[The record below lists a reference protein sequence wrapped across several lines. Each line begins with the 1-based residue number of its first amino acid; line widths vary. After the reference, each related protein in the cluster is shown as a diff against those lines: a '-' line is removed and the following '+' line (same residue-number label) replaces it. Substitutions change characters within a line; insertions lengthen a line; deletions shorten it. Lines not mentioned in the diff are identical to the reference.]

1 MISERRIVS
10 VASYNRMESLLKT
23 VESIYNQCDELN
35 IFLNDFYG
43 EIPQRFLD
51 DKINIYF
58 SDNRFGDALKFAR
71 LKDSDGYYLT
81 IDDDL
86 IYPENYVDYM
96 VARCKEYSNQRVVTL
111 HGKKFQ
117 SFPIQSYYKSHS
129 EYYHCL
135 QPMRKNVLVQFGG
148 TGVMCFHTS
157 LMKIPFHFFKLPNMA
172 DIWVGK
178 YCKENNIE
186 MICITHPKDF
196 LKYQEQKTTIY
207 DTFSKNDK
215 KQTFIVNYTFIGGNI
230 DDIVNDDIVN
240 EEVVELPKV
249 KEKPI
254 PIKST
259 IESTK
264 KTINYD
270 TVNNVFNQI
279 QRQTISRPTNIS
291 ANSKFNR
298 NNSMVIKS
306 FQKKR

>member
-1 MISERRIVS
+1 MISERRIVN
-10 VASYNRMESLLKT
+10 VASYNRIESLIKT
-23 VESIYNQCDELN
+23 VDSIYDQCDELN

-43 EIPQRFLD
+43 EIPPRFLEN
-51 DKINIYF
+51 KINLYF

-81 IDDDL
+81 IDDDI

-96 VARCKEYSNQRVVTL
+96 VSRCKEYSNERVITL
-111 HGKKFQ
+111 HGKNFN

-148 TGVMCFHTS
+148 TGVMCFHTN
-157 LMKIPFHFFKLPNMA
+157 LMKIPFQFFKLPNMA

-186 MICITHPKDF
+186 MICITHSKDF

-215 KQTFIVNYTFIGGNI
+215 KQTLIVNYMFIGGNI
-230 DDIVNDDIVN
+230 DDIVVDDIVV
-240 EEVVELPKV
+240 EEVVEPLKV
-249 KEKPI
+249 REKNI

-259 IESTK
+259 IETSK
-264 KTINYD
+264 KTINYE
-270 TVNNVFNQI
+270 TVNNVFNQS
-279 QRQTISRPTNIS
+279 QRQTIVRPTNNS
-291 ANSKFNR
+291 TNSKFNR
-298 NNSMVIKS
+298 NNTMVIKG